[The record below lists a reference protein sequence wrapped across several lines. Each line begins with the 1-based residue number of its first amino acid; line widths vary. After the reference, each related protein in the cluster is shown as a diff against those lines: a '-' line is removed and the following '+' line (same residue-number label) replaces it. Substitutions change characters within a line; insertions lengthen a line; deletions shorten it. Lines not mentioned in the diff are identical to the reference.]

1 MYNLNN
7 FDSFDILDSDISDDE
22 ISHSF
27 SILQFILNCFLHVSI
42 LFFFLYILFVVL
54 IGPIAQR
61 SFKNEFDHIIH
72 EILHS
77 IIPNS
82 IDISTMSNS
91 DMDNLL
97 SSYSGYNSL
106 DTLTKS
112 TIKLNIR
119 QVHQLVK
126 NNPYILKNYLQLYSS
141 ENYLIAQ
148 HNDNVDSY
156 GKAIIG
162 FLLII
167 TLMLCIS
174 FKYYYP
180 QDVNLTK
187 LFIENMLTFIFIGAG
202 EYWFFTTFAVKFVPA
217 PPSLLS
223 ASALTTIS
231 NRLKNS

>member
-7 FDSFDILDSDISDDE
+7 FDILDSDISDDE

-54 IGPIAQR
+54 IGPIAQK
-61 SFKNEFDHIIH
+61 SFKNEFNHIIH
-72 EILHS
+72 EILDS

-126 NNPYILKNYLQLYSS
+126 NNPYILKNYLHLYSS